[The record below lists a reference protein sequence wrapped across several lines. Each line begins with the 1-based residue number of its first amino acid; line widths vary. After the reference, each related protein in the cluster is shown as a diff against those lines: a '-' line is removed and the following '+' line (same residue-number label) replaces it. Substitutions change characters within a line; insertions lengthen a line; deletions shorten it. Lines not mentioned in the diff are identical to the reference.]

1 MVLLDTGDT
10 SECKHLDLLYIFSK
24 ITHFISD
31 SLDSK
36 IQRKQSSRFKKLLMF
51 FKSFLF

>member
-1 MVLLDTGDT
+1 MLLVDTGDT
-10 SECKHLDLLYIFSK
+10 TECKHLDLLYISNK

-36 IQRKQSSRFKKLLMF
+36 MQLKQSSKFKQLLQYF
-51 FKSFLF
+51 